1 MLRAAKGCELLFEV
15 LDKSSASERSAVDDC
30 GDRLIELSP
39 QRSVVRV
46 KIEEGYSC
54 LHGDYQ
60 GFEESGVDSQRG
72 SWALGWYLVTKF
84 RALLKAPPIT
94 ALGKAAP

>member
-1 MLRAAKGCELLFEV
+1 MLGAAKSCELLFEL

-39 QRSVVRV
+39 QRSVVRI

-54 LHGDYQ
+54 LHGGY
-60 GFEESGVDSQRG
+60 
-72 SWALGWYLVTKF
+72 
-84 RALLKAPPIT
+84 
-94 ALGKAAP
+94 